1 MSYTQQE
8 KLVNY
13 LINTDNVVNEEIDYV
28 IAGMTAQ
35 EIVSA
40 LEVVKNIRFNLNA
53 SSLGRELN

>member
-13 LINTDNVVNEEIDYV
+13 LISTENIVNEEIDYV

-35 EIVSA
+35 EIILA
-40 LEVVKNIRFNLNA
+40 LEVVKNIRFNLNS
-53 SSLGRELN
+53 SSLGRELS

>member
-40 LEVVKNIRFNLNA
+40 LEVVKNIRYNLNC

>member
-1 MSYTQQE
+1 MNYTSQE
-8 KLVNY
+8 KLINY
-13 LINTDNVVNEEIDYV
+13 LINTDTPVNEEIDYV

-35 EIVSA
+35 EIVTA

>member
-1 MSYTQQE
+1 MNCTSQE
-8 KLVNY
+8 KLINY
-13 LINTDNVVNEEIDYV
+13 LINTDTPVNEEIDYV

-35 EIVSA
+35 EIVTA